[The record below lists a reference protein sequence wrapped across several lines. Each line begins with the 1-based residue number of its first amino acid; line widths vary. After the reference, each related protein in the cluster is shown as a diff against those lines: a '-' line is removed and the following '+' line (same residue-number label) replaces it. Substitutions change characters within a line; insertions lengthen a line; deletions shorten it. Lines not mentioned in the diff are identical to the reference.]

1 MRPFLS
7 KTLVPLLVVSA
18 ASAEISPAVSTGRN
32 PVLVELFTSEGC
44 SSCPPADEAL
54 VQLEAK
60 QPVPGAQVIALEWH
74 VDYWNRLGW
83 ADPYSSAEAT
93 ARQESYSEAFR
104 LDGVYTP
111 QVVIDGRKQLVGGS
125 ADVGKEIS
133 DAARGTKARIQL
145 SLTGRDANSVQIR
158 AQMGERPA
166 VAANDRAELWLA
178 ITEGNLQTEVL
189 RGENAG
195 RRLKHSA
202 VVRRLKR
209 VATVLQGAKEPPAAE
224 WNEELDPSWVRSQLR
239 ATAFLQEVRS
249 RRVLAA
255 ATLSL
260 AAP

>member
-1 MRPFLS
+1 MLMVIAAAA
-7 KTLVPLLVVSA
+7 LCSA
-18 ASAEISPAVSTGRN
+18 QPPVRQ

-44 SSCPPADEAL
+44 SSCPPADL
-54 VQLEAK
+54 LLERLDRE
-60 QPVPGAQVIALEWH
+60 QPVPDAQIIVLSEH